1 MTESTARA
9 VPQAGDE
16 RTLARLVEIERSLER
31 YGCFDLVE
39 EDVAWLIER
48 LREELGRR
56 GTATRG
62 RASHRQRKRRRAT
75 A

>member
-9 VPQAGDE
+9 VFQGGDE
-16 RTLARLVEIERSLER
+16 RTLARLVEIERSLAR

-48 LREELGRR
+48 LREELERR
-56 GTATRG
+56 GTAARG
-62 RASHRQRKRRRAT
+62 RASRRQRKRRRAT